1 MSLLSLYL
9 PIISANVSEAYIIKM
24 FDMQKIGKVKR
35 VDFVKNKAKARCEA
49 FVHFSEWYTTP
60 ESTLLHTDI
69 INPITKTKFLYNNTT
84 KFWPLLINKNPFKKI
99 ANNEHYEVLKKED
112 VLVTYKSTLNIQNH
126 NQNQNQN
133 QMSMA
138 KKIKSEPTND
148 SIKLINQV

>member
-9 PIISANVSEAYIIKM
+9 PIISANVSETYIIKM

-60 ESTLLHTDI
+60 ESILLHSDI
-69 INPITKTKFLYNNTT
+69 INPITKTKFLYNNTA

-99 ANNEHYEVLKKED
+99 ANNEQYEILKKED
-112 VLVTYKSTLNIQNH
+112 VLVSYKSTLNIQN
-126 NQNQNQN
+126 QNQNHN
-133 QMSMA
+133 QISMA
-138 KKIKSEPTND
+138 KKLKNEPTNKQI
-148 SIKLINQV
+148 SK

>member
-35 VDFVKNKAKARCEA
+35 VDFVKNKAKVRCEA

-60 ESTLLHTDI
+60 ESTLLHSDI
-69 INPITKTKFLYNNTT
+69 INPITKTKFLYNNTA

-112 VLVTYKSTLNIQNH
+112 VLVTYKSTLNIHNQNH

-138 KKIKSEPTND
+138 KKLKSANQQ
-148 SIKLINQV
+148 LIQLN